1 MTTCKTVL
9 EIAIRLESGFK
20 KRFQKIDSGDLPSA
34 DRWVN
39 CAIGLLLL
47 HQQDERYPL
56 DPELFVAVMT
66 EAVAIRLL
74 FSGAI
79 DLAMAHYSK
88 AIRTMVRRLRAEISE
103 ELKWLKLETSRG
115 QNPEGLILSPS
126 RQITPLSQFIHAHR
140 LNRSDLADQLVAQVL
155 RQHETCPLYQQA
167 ASKWLEKSQYPAFS
181 VLVNRRHPRMTPD
194 PHWDVSHN

>member
-79 DLAMAHYSK
+79 DVAMAHYSK

-103 ELKWLKLETSRG
+103 ELCRQFRCYSWLWSRQGLHDNSRCCRLFIFVFTHYGSTIESIETSH
-115 QNPEGLILSPS
+115 GLWK
-126 RQITPLSQFIHAHR
+126 A
-140 LNRSDLADQLVAQVL
+140 
-155 RQHETCPLYQQA
+155 
-167 ASKWLEKSQYPAFS
+167 
-181 VLVNRRHPRMTPD
+181 
-194 PHWDVSHN
+194 